1 MAYTV
6 TFWGT
11 RGSIPTPGAHTARYG
26 GNTPCVAV
34 EGTGP
39 KGGGQL
45 VILDAGTGIR
55 ALGRELVER
64 QQSAVQAEIL
74 LSHAHWD
81 HIQGLP
87 HFKPFFAPGNAVRIW
102 GSRQGT
108 TSLEAIL
115 RQQMDPAVFPVPLDA
130 LSAKLTVQQIE
141 PGEFTVGTFKVRTIR
156 LRHPGTTLGYRL
168 TPAAGGPSMAYVTDN
183 ELGPGGHYETPASW
197 RKDFVAFLGGGEL
210 LIHDAMYTPEEL
222 EAQGRGQDTRP
233 GIAVLPFDNS
243 GSYGQDK
250 ENFDALQK
258 GIAGMLISELAAN
271 PAARV
276 VEREEIEKL
285 LAEQSLGA
293 SGKVSPETAAKI
305 GKLVGA
311 RYVIAGTFIDF
322 YGDFR
327 LDARLV
333 NVETS
338 EIVKV
343 ESDRMQR
350 DHLFDI
356 IRTVAARLMKDAN
369 LPPLPRQA
377 SEQPMNRQV
386 PTEALTYYS
395 RALLYHDRGQKAKA
409 VEMYEKALQVFP
421 DFAEASDGLKR

>member
-1 MAYTV
+1 MRSRFVPAL
-6 TFWGT
+6 WSLALL
-11 RGSIPTPGAHTARYG
+11 GSI
-26 GNTPCVAV
+26 
-34 EGTGP
+34 GP
-39 KGGGQL
+39 
-45 VILDAGTGIR
+45 
-55 ALGRELVER
+55 
-64 QQSAVQAEIL
+64 
-74 LSHAHWD
+74 
-81 HIQGLP
+81 
-87 HFKPFFAPGNAVRIW
+87 
-102 GSRQGT
+102 
-108 TSLEAIL
+108 
-115 RQQMDPAVFPVPLDA
+115 
-130 LSAKLTVQQIE
+130 
-141 PGEFTVGTFKVRTIR
+141 
-156 LRHPGTTLGYRL
+156 
-168 TPAAGGPSMAYVTDN
+168 
-183 ELGPGGHYETPASW
+183 ELG
-197 RKDFVAFLGGGEL
+197 
-210 LIHDAMYTPEEL
+210 
-222 EAQGRGQDTRP
+222 AQGRGQDTRP

-293 SGKVSPETAAKI
+293 SGKVTPETAAKI

-377 SEQPMNRQV
+377 SDQRMNRQI
-386 PTEALTYYS
+386 PTEALTFYS
-395 RALLYHDRGQKAKA
+395 KALLFQDRGQKDKA
-409 VEMYEKALQVFP
+409 AEMYQRALAVFP
-421 DFAEASDGLKR
+421 EYTEAQLGLQRVKTS

>member
-1 MAYTV
+1 MRSRFVPALLSLALL
-6 TFWGT
+6 
-11 RGSIPTPGAHTARYG
+11 GS
-26 GNTPCVAV
+26 V
-34 EGTGP
+34 
-39 KGGGQL
+39 
-45 VILDAGTGIR
+45 
-55 ALGRELVER
+55 GREL
-64 QQSAVQAEIL
+64 
-74 LSHAHWD
+74 
-81 HIQGLP
+81 G
-87 HFKPFFAPGNAVRIW
+87 
-102 GSRQGT
+102 
-108 TSLEAIL
+108 
-115 RQQMDPAVFPVPLDA
+115 
-130 LSAKLTVQQIE
+130 
-141 PGEFTVGTFKVRTIR
+141 
-156 LRHPGTTLGYRL
+156 
-168 TPAAGGPSMAYVTDN
+168 
-183 ELGPGGHYETPASW
+183 
-197 RKDFVAFLGGGEL
+197 
-210 LIHDAMYTPEEL
+210 
-222 EAQGRGQDTRP
+222 AQGRGQDTRP

-258 GIAGMLISELAAN
+258 GIAGMVISELAAN

-276 VEREEIEKL
+276 VERDEIEKL

-293 SGKVSPETAAKI
+293 SGKVTPETAAKI

-311 RYVIAGTFIDF
+311 RYVVAGTFIDF

-377 SEQPMNRQV
+377 SEQRMNRQV
-386 PTEALTYYS
+386 PTEALTFYS
-395 RALLYHDRGQKAKA
+395 KALLYQDRGQKDKA
-409 VEMYEKALQVFP
+409 AEMYQRALAVFP
-421 DFAEASDGLKR
+421 EYAEAQQGLQRVKNS